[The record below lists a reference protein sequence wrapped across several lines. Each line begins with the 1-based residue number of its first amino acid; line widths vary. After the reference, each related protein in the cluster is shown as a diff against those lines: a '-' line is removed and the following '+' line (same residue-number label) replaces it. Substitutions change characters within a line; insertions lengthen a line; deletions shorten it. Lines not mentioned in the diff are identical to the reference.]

1 MAEPVQSQIRRRIS
15 RSVVC
20 VTVTYPPGDKDI
32 FGIVIGLSSKN
43 AIVITCGHYFY
54 EEVLGIGVTF
64 EYEKILVD
72 TDDILFNADIVMI
85 PVSIPEGFDIT
96 DVEEIPLC
104 ETLPSLH
111 ENIHL
116 FSPEYCRV
124 TSGNIIGTT
133 SDIAFQCNPCIS
145 EDSEFGAP
153 LLNNSF
159 ELIGM
164 STGYGRLYLTAISS
178 ISIARAIERTQGRQ
192 FQGVQHALQHLR
204 SNRL

>member
-1 MAEPVQSQIRRRIS
+1 
-15 RSVVC
+15 
-20 VTVTYPPGDKDI
+20 
-32 FGIVIGLSSKN
+32 
-43 AIVITCGHYFY
+43 
-54 EEVLGIGVTF
+54 
-64 EYEKILVD
+64 
-72 TDDILFNADIVMI
+72 MI

-116 FSPEYCRV
+116 FSPEYCRI

-192 FQGVQHALQHLR
+192 FQVMHCLMSSIQYFAVSHKVPHFILSDDRESSMPCNIYEATGSRVAYAFTARWMTREYLAD
-204 SNRL
+204 